1 MAAIEITKENY
12 EAEVL
17 QSDKPVLLDFWASWC
32 GPCQMVSPVIEQIGE
47 ENDSIRVGKV
57 NVDEQGEL
65 TMQFR
70 VVSIPTLVVMKGGEE
85 VNRNCWGCLEKRNFS
100 NAVKAKEGGVKND
113 SEKETIAFHG
123 AWRLFV
129 CTYCGVDRGE
139 GNIRQ

>member
-65 TMQFR
+65 SMQFR

-85 VNRNCWGCLEKRNFS
+85 VNRIVGAASK
-100 NAVKAKEGGVKND
+100 
-113 SEKETIAFHG
+113 SEILAM
-123 AWRLFV
+123 L
-129 CTYCGVDRGE
+129 
-139 GNIRQ
+139 

>member
-70 VVSIPTLVVMKGGEE
+70 VVSTPTLVVMKGGEE
-85 VNRNCWGCLEKRNFS
+85 VNRIVGAASK
-100 NAVKAKEGGVKND
+100 
-113 SEKETIAFHG
+113 SEILAM
-123 AWRLFV
+123 L
-129 CTYCGVDRGE
+129 
-139 GNIRQ
+139 

>member
-1 MAAIEITKENY
+1 MAALHITSDNY
-12 EAEVL
+12 ESEVL
-17 QSDKPVLLDFWASWC
+17 NSDKPVLLDFWASWC

-85 VNRNCWGCLEKRNFS
+85 VNRIVGAASK
-100 NAVKAKEGGVKND
+100 
-113 SEKETIAFHG
+113 SEILAM
-123 AWRLFV
+123 L
-129 CTYCGVDRGE
+129 
-139 GNIRQ
+139 

>member
-32 GPCQMVSPVIEQIGE
+32 GPCQMVSPVIEQISE

-85 VNRNCWGCLEKRNFS
+85 VNRIVGAASK
-100 NAVKAKEGGVKND
+100 
-113 SEKETIAFHG
+113 SEILAM
-123 AWRLFV
+123 L
-129 CTYCGVDRGE
+129 
-139 GNIRQ
+139 

>member
-32 GPCQMVSPVIEQIGE
+32 GPCQMVSLVIEQIGE

-85 VNRNCWGCLEKRNFS
+85 VNRIVGAASK
-100 NAVKAKEGGVKND
+100 
-113 SEKETIAFHG
+113 SEILAM
-123 AWRLFV
+123 L
-129 CTYCGVDRGE
+129 
-139 GNIRQ
+139 

>member
-85 VNRNCWGCLEKRNFS
+85 VNRIVGAALK
-100 NAVKAKEGGVKND
+100 
-113 SEKETIAFHG
+113 SEILAM
-123 AWRLFV
+123 L
-129 CTYCGVDRGE
+129 
-139 GNIRQ
+139 

>member
-1 MAAIEITKENY
+1 MAAIEVTKENY

-85 VNRNCWGCLEKRNFS
+85 VNRIVGAASK
-100 NAVKAKEGGVKND
+100 
-113 SEKETIAFHG
+113 SEILAM
-123 AWRLFV
+123 L
-129 CTYCGVDRGE
+129 
-139 GNIRQ
+139 

>member
-17 QSDKPVLLDFWASWC
+17 QSDKPGLLDFWASWC

-85 VNRNCWGCLEKRNFS
+85 VNRIVGAASK
-100 NAVKAKEGGVKND
+100 
-113 SEKETIAFHG
+113 SEILAM
-123 AWRLFV
+123 L
-129 CTYCGVDRGE
+129 
-139 GNIRQ
+139 

>member
-32 GPCQMVSPVIEQIGE
+32 GPCQMVSPIIEQIGE

-85 VNRNCWGCLEKRNFS
+85 VNRIVGAASK
-100 NAVKAKEGGVKND
+100 
-113 SEKETIAFHG
+113 SEIIAM
-123 AWRLFV
+123 L
-129 CTYCGVDRGE
+129 
-139 GNIRQ
+139 

>member
-57 NVDEQGEL
+57 NVDEQGEF

-85 VNRNCWGCLEKRNFS
+85 VNRIVGAASK
-100 NAVKAKEGGVKND
+100 
-113 SEKETIAFHG
+113 SEILAM
-123 AWRLFV
+123 L
-129 CTYCGVDRGE
+129 
-139 GNIRQ
+139 

>member
-1 MAAIEITKENY
+1 MAALEITKENY

-85 VNRNCWGCLEKRNFS
+85 VNRIVGAASK
-100 NAVKAKEGGVKND
+100 
-113 SEKETIAFHG
+113 SEILAM
-123 AWRLFV
+123 L
-129 CTYCGVDRGE
+129 
-139 GNIRQ
+139 

>member
-47 ENDSIRVGKV
+47 ENDSIRVCKV

-85 VNRNCWGCLEKRNFS
+85 VNRIVGAASK
-100 NAVKAKEGGVKND
+100 
-113 SEKETIAFHG
+113 SEILAM
-123 AWRLFV
+123 L
-129 CTYCGVDRGE
+129 
-139 GNIRQ
+139 

>member
-85 VNRNCWGCLEKRNFS
+85 VNRIVGAASK
-100 NAVKAKEGGVKND
+100 
-113 SEKETIAFHG
+113 SEI
-123 AWRLFV
+123 
-129 CTYCGVDRGE
+129 
-139 GNIRQ
+139 

>member
-70 VVSIPTLVVMKGGEE
+70 VVSIPTVVVMKGGED
-85 VNRNCWGCLEKRNFS
+85 VNRIVGAAPK
-100 NAVKAKEGGVKND
+100 
-113 SEKETIAFHG
+113 SEILAM
-123 AWRLFV
+123 L
-129 CTYCGVDRGE
+129 
-139 GNIRQ
+139 

>member
-47 ENDSIRVGKV
+47 ENDSMRVGKV
-57 NVDEQGEL
+57 NVEEQAEL

-85 VNRNCWGCLEKRNFS
+85 VNRIVGAASK
-100 NAVKAKEGGVKND
+100 
-113 SEKETIAFHG
+113 SEILAM
-123 AWRLFV
+123 L
-129 CTYCGVDRGE
+129 
-139 GNIRQ
+139 

>member
-17 QSDKPVLLDFWASWC
+17 QSDKPALLDFWASWC

-85 VNRNCWGCLEKRNFS
+85 VNRIVGAASK
-100 NAVKAKEGGVKND
+100 
-113 SEKETIAFHG
+113 SEILAM
-123 AWRLFV
+123 L
-129 CTYCGVDRGE
+129 
-139 GNIRQ
+139 

>member
-47 ENDSIRVGKV
+47 
-57 NVDEQGEL
+57 DEQGEL

-85 VNRNCWGCLEKRNFS
+85 VNRIVGAASK
-100 NAVKAKEGGVKND
+100 
-113 SEKETIAFHG
+113 SEILAM
-123 AWRLFV
+123 L
-129 CTYCGVDRGE
+129 
-139 GNIRQ
+139 

>member
-70 VVSIPTLVVMKGGEE
+70 VVSIPTL
-85 VNRNCWGCLEKRNFS
+85 L
-100 NAVKAKEGGVKND
+100 
-113 SEKETIAFHG
+113 
-123 AWRLFV
+123 L
-129 CTYCGVDRGE
+129 
-139 GNIRQ
+139 

>member
-47 ENDSIRVGKV
+47 ENESLRVGIV

-85 VNRNCWGCLEKRNFS
+85 VNRIVGAASK
-100 NAVKAKEGGVKND
+100 
-113 SEKETIAFHG
+113 SEILAM
-123 AWRLFV
+123 L
-129 CTYCGVDRGE
+129 
-139 GNIRQ
+139 

>member
-32 GPCQMVSPVIEQIGE
+32 GPFQMVSPVIEQIGE

-85 VNRNCWGCLEKRNFS
+85 VNRIVGAASK
-100 NAVKAKEGGVKND
+100 
-113 SEKETIAFHG
+113 SEILAM
-123 AWRLFV
+123 L
-129 CTYCGVDRGE
+129 
-139 GNIRQ
+139 